1 MKNLKKL
8 DAYIDGSLVGTL
20 AIMKDGRVAFQYDSS
35 WLKNGFAISPFDL
48 PLRGE
53 VFIPKNMNCRGLFGI
68 FEDSLPDA
76 WGTLLTDRK
85 LGEMGIDPTQ
95 VNVLDRLS
103 LVGDAGAGDI
113 EYIPSASIEESDF
126 TEKSFDEIKAACDEL
141 MNGNTDHLDELFAH
155 GGSSGGARPK
165 VYTKYK
171 GQDWLV
177 KFPLSTDKENAGAI
191 EYEYSKIA
199 CKCGIEMSE
208 TKLFPSKKCDGYFGT
223 KRFDRSDGDRAH
235 VATVKALLG
244 LPFDMPSLDYSS
256 LMQLT
261 DILTI
266 HDEDTIRQMFRLAC
280 FNVYAHNQDD
290 HSRNFAFIYDK
301 EKDKWNMAPAYDLT
315 YSTTAYN
322 EHTTSVNWKG
332 NPDDSDLLAIAEPFG
347 ISKKEAEEII
357 GKTKDICNKSID
369 KFV

>member
-1 MKNLKKL
+1 MKNLRKL

-20 AIMKDGRVAFQYDSS
+20 AIMKDGRVAFQYDRD

-126 TEKSFDEIKAACDEL
+126 TEKSFDEIKEACDAL
-141 MNGNTDHLDELFAH
+141 MNGDSSHLDELFTH

-165 VYTKYK
+165 VYTKYR
-171 GQDWLV
+171 GEDWIV
-177 KFPLSTDKENAGAI
+177 KFPLSSDGDDAGAV
-191 EYEYSKIA
+191 EFEYSEMA
-199 CKCGIEMSE
+199 RRCGIEMSD
-208 TKLFPSKKCDGYFGT
+208 TKLFPSEICDGYFGT
-223 KRFDRSDGDRAH
+223 KRFDRKSNGDRVH

-266 HDEDTIRQMFRLAC
+266 HDGDAIRQMFRLAC

-301 EKDKWNMAPAYDLT
+301 KKGKWNMAPAYDLT

-332 NPDDSDLLAIAEPFG
+332 NPDDSDLIAIAEPFG
-347 ISKKEAEEII
+347 ISKKEAEGII
-357 GKTKDICNKSID
+357 GKTKDSCNFS
-369 KFV
+369 